1 MSRWDQYPLTQED
14 FDAAQ
19 NAALYVHHPPL
30 PESERKDL
38 VMRRIRLGKPGYW
51 KPRSLRSAS
60 AASGYSRHRRKS
72 RRRKSHRRKL
82 HRRKSHR
89 RKLHRRKSRRRKS
102 HIHRTMR

>member
-19 NAALYVHHPPL
+19 NAALYVDHTRL
-30 PESERKDL
+30 SDSERNDL
-38 VMRRIRLGKPGYW
+38 VNLRIRLGRPGYW

-60 AASGYSRHRRKS
+60 AARGYSRHRRKS
-72 RRRKSHRRKL
+72 

-89 RKLHRRKSRRRKS
+89 RKSHRRKS
-102 HIHRTMR
+102 HIRRTTR